1 MLLGSLCATRVESW
15 GGGQGGPW
23 TGPNMLVRTRAIVE
37 VDFVYFRSAFSLKFS
52 FVSCVSKESW

>member
-1 MLLGSLCATRVESW
+1 MQQGWRVG

-23 TGPNMLVRTRAIVE
+23 TGPNMLVRTCAIVE